1 MICLKVRDLQHI
13 RDKKVVV
20 KSILDDKL
28 ECVAMNKTFLA
39 ALFLVASAI
48 SGGAYATNS
57 EGENVVGRAADRAG
71 NPVRRMQDKH
81 YLPRSKRVHPIHR
94 LKHAHPIRR
103 LEGR

>member
-1 MICLKVRDLQHI
+1 MLK
-13 RDKKVVV
+13 
-20 KSILDDKL
+20 SKL
-28 ECVAMNKTFLA
+28 ENRSERTAMKKLSLLAMCLA
-39 ALFLVASAI
+39 ASAAFYG
-48 SGGAYATNS
+48 SAHATNA
-57 EGENVVGRAADRAG
+57 EGENALGRAADRAG